1 MTAPDKPLL
10 LIVDDERNF
19 VESLQLALEDEFS
32 VTIALDLQSARR
44 EISKSAPA
52 AVLLDLR
59 LPDGDGMELF
69 RELTGGISPVVVVM
83 TAHSS
88 VESFLA
94 AMRLGAGEYLTK
106 PFDIG
111 QLKALLKRKVVA
123 P

>member
-19 VESLQLALEDEFS
+19 AESLQLALEDAFS

-44 EISKSAPA
+44 EIGKSAPA

-69 RELTGGISPVVVVM
+69 RELKGGVTPVVVVM

-88 VESFLA
+88 VESFLS

-111 QLKALLKRKVVA
+111 QLKSLLKKKVA
-123 P
+123 EP